1 MTGRTGLVILIIL
14 NHWYQHM
21 SGRGCSKSGV
31 IHVQGE
37 LAARI
42 QATAIAFAF
51 PQLPCLNK
59 DVLTASYVTFYA
71 PTAWHVKFRI
81 FVKCVQ
87 TCSDTAW
94 ADTSVSVSF
103 NHFTASSCT
112 LRERHC
118 LLSDFLFRS
127 YIGTANLWI
136 AVNLVFTTSLIW
148 TVLESDL
155 RRQFTKFN
163 SSSLWENFMSFLSIE
178 KWVKNTYKYMYK
190 TRCQLNN
197 ATMAKEHIIAVESK
211 NDLSRSKITFW
222 QRPMTKNLL
231 LLSLTGVIRSHT
243 VSLIWMWN

>member
-1 MTGRTGLVILIIL
+1 MWCPSHLTAMTGITGLVILIIL

-71 PTAWHVKFRI
+71 PTAWQVKFRI

-94 ADTSVSVSF
+94 DDTSVSVSF
-103 NHFTASSCT
+103 NHCVFTASSSCT

-118 LLSDFLFRS
+118 LLSDSLFRS
-127 YIGTANLWI
+127 YIGTCEELWTW
-136 AVNLVFTTSLIW
+136 FY
-148 TVLESDL
+148 
-155 RRQFTKFN
+155 
-163 SSSLWENFMSFLSIE
+163 NFIHLDRAR
-178 KWVKNTYKYMYK
+178 KWF
-190 TRCQLNN
+190 
-197 ATMAKEHIIAVESK
+197 ATAIYQI
-211 NDLSRSKITFW
+211 
-222 QRPMTKNLL
+222 
-231 LLSLTGVIRSHT
+231 
-243 VSLIWMWN
+243 